1 MAQSVTK
8 YAEIQQDEIEA
19 LKSIYMEDFVEKET
33 KTGAWNVGVSSSIY
47 YPHDLLQSTSS
58 NPFLQIESMWS
69 VNMPQ
74 NGEVGVS

>member
-33 KTGAWNVGVSSSIY
+33 KTGAWNVGLSSPVRIHQ
-47 YPHDLLQSTSS
+47 PRFSTSRGHTTLIIFHKS
-58 NPFLQIESMWS
+58 IHPILCAD
-69 VNMPQ
+69 
-74 NGEVGVS
+74 